1 MANQIAYQGPGRPN
15 GIGERVKR
23 LSAAYSVPPPLT
35 DSEASDRGS
44 TRLRWFGH
52 RRNLPPLAIYAK

>member
-1 MANQIAYQGPGRPN
+1 MANQIAYQGSGRPN

-23 LSAAYSVPPPLT
+23 LSAAYPLPPPLT

-52 RRNLPPLAIYAK
+52 LGNLSPLAIYAK

>member
-1 MANQIAYQGPGRPN
+1 MANQIAYQGPGCPN

-23 LSAAYSVPPPLT
+23 LSGAYPVPPPLI
-35 DSEASDRGS
+35 DSEVSDRGS

-52 RRNLPPLAIYAK
+52 RENLPPLAIYAK